1 MLQFIL
7 YFLTL
12 LNPFALF
19 IYLLPLKKEVGLR
32 NFLYILARA
41 SLISYVIFT
50 AFALF
55 GVGIFNLLQINFE
68 AFRIF
73 GGLVLISFALVFI
86 IQGKKSMVTTK
97 GELSQIA
104 AEVALPFLV
113 GVGTITVSILIGES
127 MNHLMAAT
135 TIFIVLA
142 INYAAVAAL
151 ALLRFSLRPRLR
163 EVFDQNAEIIVR
175 LNGFIVGAFGANLL
189 LEGVKNLLA

>member
-12 LNPFALF
+12 RNPFALF

-135 TIFIVLA
+135 TILIVLA
-142 INYAAVAAL
+142 VNYAAVAAL

-163 EVFDQNAEIIVR
+163 EVFDQNAEI
-175 LNGFIVGAFGANLL
+175 
-189 LEGVKNLLA
+189 